1 MNTESLF
8 DVGGMHCGSCVRR
21 ITKVLDALE
30 GVGEVSAS
38 APDKTVRVRHDPALV
53 SAEQLAGALAALTFV
68 LKIRGASPAPP
79 KRAGRPDTVARK
91 APRVAR
97 VGGPDAPPPGFVQRA
112 RSRFRVG

>member
-53 SAEQLAGALAALTFV
+53 SAEQLAGALAAA
-68 LKIRGASPAPP
+68 GYPA
-79 KRAGRPDTVARK
+79 T
-91 APRVAR
+91 
-97 VGGPDAPPPGFVQRA
+97 A
-112 RSRFRVG
+112 RST